1 MSGQIV
7 ESSQT
12 TRVYNLLDQA
22 SQAKMTLDDV
32 SKGNVTNIVRTIAHN
47 IPNEVSDKLI
57 QAMRFTDRRQDH
69 IQQLTVVLFHE
80 GRTLTLLDIEDAI
93 KIYAKAKYHQK
104 KNPKKQ
110 PHEAATTTT
119 KTGKN

>member
-32 SKGNVTNIVRTIAHN
+32 SKGNVTNIIRTIAHN
-47 IPNEVSDKLI
+47 IPNEISDRLI

-93 KIYAKAKYHQK
+93 KIYAKAKYQQK
-104 KNPKKQ
+104 RNPKKQ
-110 PHEAATTTT
+110 SHDSATTTT
-119 KTGKN
+119 KTGKS